1 MSLKSSTL
9 MMIILVSTLV
19 GLINTQEADPTYTF
33 EDFLQ
38 QCNKTYDDPEEYN
51 RRKEIFEENYE

>member
-1 MSLKSSTL
+1 